1 MVTVESY
8 GLDSFVARMER
19 NHEWSQQTCARVAQA
34 MRAATRSH
42 TLLLPVAG
50 NMFYM
55 GAVGLP
61 CILALALLWST
72 GAEPP
77 CFACGVQSNTGCKRQ
92 LKRCWQVIYVLVVAY
107 VVFVIYDTA
116 SHIDFVY
123 SIWGAL
129 LGMLVFWFFCGIG
142 AMEAIRGRARVAE
155 KVAPRRRLQLHGRAV
170 SHGEHVRE
178 VRPGPVDAT
187 ETTRDACQRSARRS
201 EDGAGREEDG

>member
-1 MVTVESY
+1 MTVESY

-77 CFACGVQSNTGCKRQ
+77 CFACGVQSNTDCKRQ
-92 LKRCWQVIYVLVVAY
+92 LKRCWQVIYVLVVAL
-107 VVFVIYDTA
+107 VVFVIYITA

-142 AMEAIRGRARVAE
+142 AI
-155 KVAPRRRLQLHGRAV
+155 
-170 SHGEHVRE
+170 
-178 VRPGPVDAT
+178 
-187 ETTRDACQRSARRS
+187 
-201 EDGAGREEDG
+201 